1 MSRMANMAWRMA
13 VICSITV
20 ALPHVALAQAQSEAT
35 VSDVVTFLLTNQAVA
50 TGDFEKDRAAAVA
63 ARDSLAEALSV
74 ALATTPMASS
84 SGGFAYRFNSEL
96 GTVERVSETFGP
108 AFVERALVPPAG
120 RFSVAVSFRDM
131 RFNEL
136 DGLPLGEGSGIL
148 TVANRFRDEPAPFD
162 QETLALNL
170 RASTVTVTA
179 SGGVGGR
186 VEIGAA
192 VPFVRLHLDGARTN
206 VYRGQTFIQASGDAT
221 AAGLGDIALRV
232 KFQPIAIAAGGVS
245 VGADLRLPT
254 GREEDFLGAG
264 EYTLRLLLIG
274 SAESGPL
281 ALHAN
286 GSITRGGAAEG
297 FGGATAI
304 SVAVNSRVTVSGEM
318 LIDRLNALHQIG
330 TALSSH
336 PTIAGVETTRL
347 TSEAGAG
354 TRVLA
359 VAGVRWNFSGPWL
372 LGGQVLWPI
381 TERGLSARPSPI
393 LAIERA
399 W

>member
-1 MSRMANMAWRMA
+1 MSRTANLAWRRA
-13 VICSITV
+13 VICGI
-20 ALPHVALAQAQSEAT
+20 ALTLPRVALAQAQSEAT

-286 GSITRGGAAEG
+286 GSLTRGGAAEG

-372 LGGQVLWPI
+372 LGGQVLWPV

>member
-1 MSRMANMAWRMA
+1 MANLAWRSA
-13 VICSITV
+13 VMCGIAL
-20 ALPHVALAQAQSEAT
+20 ALPRVALAQAQSEAT

-192 VPFVRLHLDGARTN
+192 VPFVRLRLDGARTN
-206 VYRGQTFIQASGDAT
+206 VYRGQPFIQASGDAT
-221 AAGLGDIALRV
+221 AAGLGDVALRV

-254 GREEDFLGAG
+254 GREEDFLGSG

-274 SAESGPL
+274 SAESGPF

-286 GSITRGGAAEG
+286 GSFTRGGAAEG

-372 LGGQVLWPI
+372 LGGQVLWPV